1 MTFEKVK
8 PSIFFPFI
16 LLFSWSCRQNSG
28 ADPGLVRQEMRQR
41 EIVHLSQ
48 GQIMQRAG
56 ELADSL
62 LQKAEADFQNSVS
75 SLNENPT
82 CLPQLAS
89 SIQRLEKQYPVKL
102 AYLPFASGTGSRLK
116 ISKEKELYQA
126 YEYSNTHHLPIL
138 PNLQKDGEKDFLFT
152 KALIISSAQ
161 CASCHRQLTDPE
173 LRADMGDTIGIR
185 MLRLSRKQVVM
196 SFVE

>member
-1 MTFEKVK
+1 MTFKKVK
-8 PSIFFPFI
+8 PSIYFSFL

-28 ADPGLVRQEMRQR
+28 ADPVAVRQEMRQR

-62 LQKAEADFQNSVS
+62 LQKAEADFQNRVS
-75 SLNENPT
+75 SLNENQT
-82 CLPQLAS
+82 CLPQLES
-89 SIQRLEKQYPVKL
+89 SIQQLEKQYPVKL
-102 AYLPFASGTGSRLK
+102 TYLPFASGTGSRLK

-126 YEYSNTHHLPIL
+126 YEYSNNHHLPVL

-152 KALIISSAQ
+152 KALIISSAK
-161 CASCHRQLTDPE
+161 CASCHRQLANPE